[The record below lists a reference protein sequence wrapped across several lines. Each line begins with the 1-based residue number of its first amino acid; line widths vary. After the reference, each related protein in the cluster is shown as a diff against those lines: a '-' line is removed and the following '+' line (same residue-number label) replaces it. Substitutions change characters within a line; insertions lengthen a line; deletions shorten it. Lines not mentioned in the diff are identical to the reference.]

1 MIGADMRW
9 KNRLSSQM
17 YPFVF
22 TQSLMNW
29 KAGAEALVH
38 LNRFDIGA
46 GLAFGGG
53 SVKES
58 SDKVNEDSG
67 VQTSPFRLE
76 EWYSRQMEF
85 LTATRSEATLSLR
98 YNFRKGIYLQAEGF
112 WTHGFSLPQSL
123 SSNRF
128 STALRLGLSF

>member
-29 KAGAEALVH
+29 KAGAEVMVH
-38 LNRFDIGA
+38 LRRFDLGA
-46 GLAFGGG
+46 GIGIGGG
-53 SVKES
+53 SVNET
-58 SDKVNEDSG
+58 SDKVTQDSG

-85 LTATRSEATLSLR
+85 LTATRSEASLSLR

-112 WTHGFSLPQSL
+112 WAHGFGLPLATGSD
-123 SSNRF
+123 RF
-128 STALRLGLSF
+128 TTALRLGLSF

>member
-1 MIGADMRW
+1 MMNWRVGAD
-9 KNRLSSQM
+9 
-17 YPFVF
+17 
-22 TQSLMNW
+22 
-29 KAGAEALVH
+29 ALVH
-38 LNRFDIGA
+38 LRRFDLGA
-46 GLAFGGG
+46 GLFFGSG

-85 LTATRSEATLSLR
+85 LTATRSEASLSVR

-112 WTHGFSLPQSL
+112 WTHGFSPPLATGSD
-123 SSNRF
+123 RF
-128 STALRLGLSF
+128 TTALRLGLSF